1 MPKANVST
9 ALFVLEILLAAIQQ
23 KLVNSKQ
30 KGDGG
35 LLPLEPGALGTPPAG
50 AGWSESRRR
59 HGVVGSRGDLSS
71 GRPDVKRR
79 VPSLLRPSRVISETR
94 C

>member
-35 LLPLEPGALGTPPAG
+35 PLPPMLGGLKPAG
-50 AGWSESRRR
+50 GERWLLW
-59 HGVVGSRGDLSS
+59 GLLSWEAT
-71 GRPDVKRR
+71 V
-79 VPSLLRPSRVISETR
+79 
-94 C
+94 